1 MPSIADAVTDV
12 VHTLVDI
19 TYEFKKQ
26 GIPEPV
32 DIYSF
37 RFRHHGDGSPKNSTV
52 KRRHSTAT
60 LPHPPRGD
68 KKQNLRRYP
77 STQSLGRAQLKHECS
92 SK

>member
-37 RFRHHGDGSPKNSTV
+37 RFRFNCEEKTQHSYTASPAK
-52 KRRHSTAT
+52 
-60 LPHPPRGD
+60 
-68 KKQNLRRYP
+68 
-77 STQSLGRAQLKHECS
+77 GR
-92 SK
+92 